1 MHMSTDIGGTFTD
14 FVVLKGGRLK
24 TFKLLSIPKN
34 PSLAVKQ
41 GLERFEGKKP
51 DILSHGTTVATNAVL
66 ERKGAR
72 CALITTKGFSDI
84 LEIARQTR
92 PSLYDFT
99 QTRPKPYV
107 ERELCFDVNE
117 RVTAK
122 GEILR
127 PIDDD
132 ELAGLEVKLQ
142 ENNVEAV
149 AVSLLFSFLRP
160 EHEKAVKEKLRK
172 WPLSISSEVL
182 PEFREYE
189 RTSTTVLDAYVK
201 PVISSY
207 ITQLERDF
215 EGRFY
220 IMQSNGG
227 VTTSN
232 MAVARPINILLSG
245 PAGGVAATKY
255 IGDLTK
261 KTDMISFDMGGT
273 SADISIVTN
282 GQPKWTSEGAIAG
295 IPVRVP
301 MLDITTIGAGGGSI
315 VWLDSGGAL
324 RVGPHSAGAQ
334 PGPVCYGLGGKD
346 ITVTDCNLV
355 AGYLGTD
362 GLLGGN
368 MPLALELAR
377 NRISELSRELGMGL
391 EEFVLGVQKIVNS
404 NMVLAVRKTLAHS
417 GLDPRDFALTA
428 FGGCGPMH
436 ACTLARE
443 LGIKQVI
450 IPFMPGSFSAYG
462 ILVSDIRLNYS
473 RGLLVPLEQ
482 AGEDITLGIKE
493 LRNMACMDLEKQGID
508 ADEAAFFPSLD
519 IRYRGQSYHINCELA
534 PNIDETFHR
543 KHEQLYGYAV
553 SGEPLELVN
562 IRMFAV
568 YCRDKP
574 VPIIGNEGK
583 GEPKGKRRVVFDEG
597 LVTAEIFS
605 RENLTPG
612 FSGEGP
618 AVIEEHT
625 ATTVIPPEAAF
636 TVDKLGLIHMEVA

>member
-14 FVVLKGGRLK
+14 FVMLKDGVLS
-24 TFKLLSIPKN
+24 TFKVPSTPDN
-34 PSLAVKQ
+34 PSLAVRS
-41 GLERFEGKKP
+41 GLKRFQEIKP

-72 CALITTKGFSDI
+72 CALITTKGFRDI

-107 ERELCFDVNE
+107 ERELCFEVDE
-117 RVTAK
+117 RVSAK
-122 GEILR
+122 GEILMA
-127 PIDDD
+127 IDDD
-132 ELAGLEVKLQ
+132 ELANLEVKLQ

-160 EHEKAVKEKLRK
+160 EHEKTIKKKLEN

-201 PVISSY
+201 PVISTYLS
-207 ITQLERDF
+207 QLERDF
-215 EGRFY
+215 EGKFF

-232 MAVARPINILLSG
+232 SAVARPINILLSG

-255 IGDLTK
+255 LGDLTGNN
-261 KTDMISFDMGGT
+261 DLISFDMGGT

-334 PGPVCYGLGGKD
+334 PGPVCYDSGGKD

-355 AGYLGTD
+355 AGYLGKE
-362 GLLGGN
+362 GLLGGD
-368 MPLALELAR
+368 MPLALQPAR
-377 NRISELSRELGMGL
+377 NRISELSRELGMGI
-391 EEFVLGVQKIVNS
+391 EEVILGVQKVVNS
-404 NMVLAVRKTLAHS
+404 NMVLAVRKTLAQS
-417 GLDPRDFALTA
+417 GLDSRDFALTA

-436 ACTLARE
+436 ACALARE
-443 LGIKQVI
+443 LGIGKVI
-450 IPFMPGSFSAYG
+450 VPFMPGAFSAYG

-473 RGLLVPLEQ
+473 KGLLVPIEK
-482 AGEDITLGIKE
+482 AGKDITLGIEE
-493 LRNMACMDLEKQGID
+493 LKNMACMDLEKQGID
-508 ADEAAFFPSLD
+508 AEKAAFFPSLD
-519 IRYRGQSYHINCELA
+519 IRYKGQSYEINCELT
-534 PNIDETFHR
+534 PTIDETFHK

-568 YCRDKP
+568 YSRNKP
-574 VPIIGNEGK
+574 VPEMGIGGEGK
-583 GEPKGKRRVVFDEG
+583 PKKTRPVLFNEG

-605 RENLTPG
+605 RKDLAPG

-618 AVIEEHT
+618 VIIEEHT
-625 ATTVIPPEAAF
+625 ATTVIPPEVAF
-636 TVDKLGLIHMEVA
+636 EVNELGIIHMEVA